1 MGQPAARVGDMHVC
15 PLINGL
21 VPHVGGPVLP
31 AGVPTVLIQGV
42 PAATSGTMCTCVG
55 PPDAITMGS
64 GTVLIGGMPAARMG
78 DMTAH
83 GGSIVLGCFTV
94 LIGDAGSGGGGGAGG
109 AGGSGG
115 VPKGVGVIQAKKMAN
130 QEALKKAAKEGDD
143 TAEKTEKEDFQA
155 KFTLVDEANKPMKDV
170 KYEIR
175 TNDDQLHEGRTNGNG
190 ETQNLSGYTEAD
202 CRVTFLN

>member
-1 MGQPAARVGDMHVC
+1 MGQPAARVGDMHIC
-15 PLINGL
+15 PMINGL
-21 VPHVGGPVLP
+21 VPHVGGPILP
-31 AGVPTVLIQGV
+31 AGVPTVLIQGM
-42 PAATSGTMCTCVG
+42 PAATSGTMCTCAG

-94 LIGDAGSGGGGGAGG
+94 LIGDAGGGSSSAGGVGGGGI
-109 AGGSGG
+109 
-115 VPKGVGVIQAKKMAN
+115 PKGTGAKQAKKIAN
-130 QEALKKAAKEGDD
+130 QEALKKAARDGAD
-143 TAEKTEKEDFQA
+143 TADKTDKEDFQA
-155 KFTLVDEANKPMKDV
+155 KFTLVDEAGKPMRDV

-175 TNDDQLHEGRTNGNG
+175 TNDNQLYEGKTNASG
-190 ETQNLSGYTEAD
+190 ETQNISGYTEAD